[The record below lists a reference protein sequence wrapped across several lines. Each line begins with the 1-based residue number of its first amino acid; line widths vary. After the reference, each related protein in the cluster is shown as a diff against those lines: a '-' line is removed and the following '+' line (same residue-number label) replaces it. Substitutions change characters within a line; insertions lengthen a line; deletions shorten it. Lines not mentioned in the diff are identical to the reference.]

1 MSNRNFSLSVLL
13 GCLAAF
19 GLTGCG
25 TDLSTESSFPEQRG
39 GQVYQSGAPDKRDTI
54 FGEGGILGG
63 GKKGL
68 EEGQGGSGIGVN
80 SYLWRASL
88 DTLSFMP
95 LSSADPFGGV
105 IITDWYTPPE
115 SPGERFKVTVYILD
129 RRLRA
134 DGLRVAAFKQNL
146 DTTNNWVPVELTPKT
161 ITNLENAILKRA
173 RELRIARE
181 GE

>member
-1 MSNRNFSLSVLL
+1 MQLSRFRL
-13 GCLAAF
+13 GACLALLFAI
-19 GLTGCG
+19 GLTGCSSNLG
-25 TDLSTESSFPEQRG
+25 TSSSFPEEYKG
-39 GQVYQSGAPDKRDTI
+39 KVYQTGRPTDETI
-54 FGEGGILGG
+54 FGDGGLFGG
-63 GKKGL
+63 SKSL
-68 EEGQGGSGIGVN
+68 ESEQGGSGIGVN

-95 LSSADPFGGV
+95 LTSADPFGGV
-105 IITDWYTPPE
+105 IITDWYIPPE

-146 DTTNNWVPVELTPKT
+146 DTTNNWIPVELTPKT

-173 RELRIARE
+173 RELRITRE
-181 GE
+181 GN